1 MRFHSTTE
9 CKLRSISLCFYS
21 SHLQVMW
28 VRRTSDKFSLLT
40 VGNITYSGDPR
51 IKITFQYP
59 NNWRLHIKPMQKDDA
74 GLYMC
79 QVSTHPPRVFATN
92 VVVLRKYFHSFN
104 IWSWF
109 PTCSHTHTHSPCI
122 WCEIGDDDPRLWFLE
137 CWWTDSDGRRD
148 ARTPSPVCCSGQKG
162 DAAQVSLT
170 QTLTR
175 TIIIIIVGNVNTA
188 AMDGM
193 HISPC
198 IISSTS
204 YHSNMLASRYT
215 HSQPGSRIVG
225 KWVDFGSRLYV

>member
-104 IWSWF
+104 IWSWL

-137 CWWTDSDGRRD
+137 C
-148 ARTPSPVCCSGQKG
+148 
-162 DAAQVSLT
+162 
-170 QTLTR
+170 
-175 TIIIIIVGNVNTA
+175 
-188 AMDGM
+188 
-193 HISPC
+193 
-198 IISSTS
+198 
-204 YHSNMLASRYT
+204 
-215 HSQPGSRIVG
+215 
-225 KWVDFGSRLYV
+225 